1 MIIPHRALGVS
12 LLLSLAV
19 FLYLLH
25 GEIGFGYYQ
34 SGENVQVSASS
45 HPIVL
50 VWVVLVVCLYVA
62 LLKQRARTDLTGN
75 ARIARRFAAYLIDF
89 ITVVVATGSTAAI
102 IPLLSEAR
110 RVGHFA
116 WSFQRDY
123 TVPTDRNISHMAL
136 LGIGMLLLYAI
147 YPLTKGRQTIGEY
160 VVRIKVFPP
169 AGVEAR
175 FTWID
180 ALVRVLFS
188 GAGIAFWPYTLWTGT
203 DRNGRTWYDRVTN
216 CTVSLVEYKPEDAKV
231 AS

>member
-12 LLLSLAV
+12 LLLSLAA
-19 FLYLLH
+19 FLYLLN
-25 GEIGFGYYQ
+25 GQIGFSYYQ
-34 SGENVQVSASS
+34 SGENVHVNASS
-45 HPIVL
+45 HTILLIWAVL
-50 VWVVLVVCLYVA
+50 VGCVYVA

-89 ITVVVATGSTAAI
+89 ITVVVAIGSTGAI
-102 IPLLSEAR
+102 IPLLAEAR

-123 TVPTDRNISHMAL
+123 TVPTDGNISYL
-136 LGIGMLLLYAI
+136 VFSGIAILLLYAI

-160 VVRIKVFPP
+160 VFRIKVFPP

-180 ALVRVLFS
+180 ALVRVLFL
-188 GAGIAFWPYTLWTGT
+188 GAGLAFWPYTLWKGI

-216 CTVSLVEYKPEDAKV
+216 CTVSLVEYKPEDTNV